1 MFPSSCK
8 KSYKPQDVAE
18 PACYYHAYTTKINVT
33 QMKKVIF
40 VHQNNPFSGLILLSE
55 IVESFPKS
63 FPLDDVYLITV
74 ITLFTKYLLNI

>member
-1 MFPSSCK
+1 
-8 KSYKPQDVAE
+8 
-18 PACYYHAYTTKINVT
+18 
-33 QMKKVIF
+33 MKKVIF